1 MDQQMTAIAQLQER
15 VRAHDED
22 IARHDQHLAKLDET
36 VSELRSAIAAV
47 ATKDDILRLSQNID
61 TKFNTQLRDAHNSI
75 PAKIGL
81 WITGGSVIVALGGLL
96 LSIARHG

>member
-1 MDQQMTAIAQLQER
+1 MDQHMTAIVELRER

-36 VSELRSAIAAV
+36 VSELRAAIATV
-47 ATKDDILRLSQNID
+47 ATKDDIMKLSRNID
-61 TKFNTQLRDAHNSI
+61 DKFSAQLRDAHNSI

-81 WITGGSVIVALGGLL
+81 WLTGGSVLVAV
-96 LSIARHG
+96 IAMFMRHG

>member
-1 MDQQMTAIAQLQER
+1 MTAIAQLQER

>member
-1 MDQQMTAIAQLQER
+1 MDQHMTAIVELRER

-36 VSELRSAIAAV
+36 VSELRMAIATV
-47 ATKDDILRLSQNID
+47 ATKDDILSLSRNID
-61 TKFNTQLRDAHNSI
+61 EKFNRQLSDAHNSI

-81 WITGGSVIVALGGLL
+81 WLTGGAVLVSVIALFL
-96 LSIARHG
+96 RHG

>member
-1 MDQQMTAIAQLQER
+1 MTAIAQLQER

-22 IARHDQHLAKLDET
+22 IARHDQHLIKLDET

-75 PAKIGL
+75 PTKIGL
-81 WITGGSVIVALGGLL
+81 VLTAGSVLVAI
-96 LSIARHG
+96 IALFMRHG